1 MRFRGTKADL
11 EHWIDW
17 VDDHLRHVAHGQTVR
32 SGDGPE
38 HRLTVREMF
47 RHVLDPLGPDA
58 IVTVDLAPF
67 EDYWRQTMLSY
78 FPPGM
83 RYDSVYVNRR
93 VQKKGAH
100 LIVLPAVSVP
110 VLCASGMH
118 FEVETAIG
126 VDEYCVVRVSTPP
139 SMYRRKKV
147 LGQMTRYR
155 EEGQIIFCYGDS
167 ASLHHFIQGQR
178 GGDVPDLH
186 DVLRRYAVDV
196 LGWAPE
202 TVEHYVSQ
210 DCPVLDSLTPVLRKT
225 SIQC

>member
-1 MRFRGTKADL
+1 
-11 EHWIDW
+11 
-17 VDDHLRHVAHGQTVR
+17 
-32 SGDGPE
+32 
-38 HRLTVREMF
+38 MF
-47 RHVLDPLGPDA
+47 RHVLDSLGPDA

-126 VDEYCVVRVSTPP
+126 VDEYCAVRVSTPP

-225 SIQC
+225 SIQR